1 MISPE
6 QLRDGIFVMNTIRF
20 GKVAEIMINC
30 LYNLDKR
37 LNQHHDFYDAKNQQ
51 RLEVKFSR
59 AQQELPGITADNL
72 LESIKS
78 ESGADR
84 RITFDHWKN
93 HSFGCNIQQV
103 KRNEFDVLYYGIF
116 FDDCVK
122 IFSIKSSEIDSSI
135 GYSDKQHKGNKGEGQ
150 FFLNNKTLQFHLD
163 ALLQR

>member
-72 LESIKS
+72 LESIEKS
-78 ESGADR
+78 REVSLARFIVSLSIPQVGEETAIDLSKYFGSGRFA
-84 RITFDHWKN
+84 
-93 HSFGCNIQQV
+93 G
-103 KRNEFDVLYYGIF
+103 
-116 FDDCVK
+116 
-122 IFSIKSSEIDSSI
+122 SI
-135 GYSDKQHKGNKGEGQ
+135 
-150 FFLNNKTLQFHLD
+150 
-163 ALLQR
+163 